1 MTELATPYSAT
12 AISLQKCNAPEH
24 RSMVDP
30 RLKLLLDAIQAIEL
44 AIVFLDE
51 QSLDAYSSDQKTRSA
66 VERQLEIVGEA
77 CQRMAHDD
85 PSMRERVVELGLA
98 IGLRNRIIHGY
109 DRVEHA
115 LVFDTLTKDLPL
127 LAQRLQAE
135 LDRFGP
141 PPAGP

>member
-1 MTELATPYSAT
+1 MTSRLPKHLFDALA
-12 AISLQKCNAPEH
+12 AI
-24 RSMVDP
+24 
-30 RLKLLLDAIQAIEL
+30 RLAREFT
-44 AIVFLDE
+44 VNVSSF
-51 QSLDAYSSDQKTRSA
+51 DAYCANALVRSA